1 MKINTKK
8 IIHKLSKK
16 SMKYPC
22 EYNPLKKRAAYEK
35 EVHAQA
41 AWVVG
46 ANGQWRLCESCAK
59 LPEFKRYQT
68 YKSIIIFKP
77 RRYGDATAKALHALL
92 HASPDSNRPDGE
104 GQATIHGGQ
113 PDKDTKGT
121 DPATG

>member
-16 SMKYPC
+16 SMKDPC
-22 EYNPLKKRAAYEK
+22 EYNPLKKRSAYED

-41 AWVVG
+41 ALIVG
-46 ANGQWRLCESCAK
+46 ADGRWRLCESCAK
-59 LPEFKRYQT
+59 LPEFKRYRNR
-68 YKSIIIFKP
+68 KKIIIFKP
-77 RRYGDATAKALHALL
+77 RGYGNTTQKALYALL

-113 PDKDTKGT
+113 PDKNTKGT
-121 DPATG
+121 DPAAG